1 MLYNVEEIKQY
12 VHKPILVPGMA
23 DMQSQDN

>member
-1 MLYNVEEIKQY
+1 MLYNVEGLKQDEHEP
-12 VHKPILVPGMA
+12 VIVPGMD

>member
-1 MLYNVEEIKQY
+1 MLYNVEGIKQY
-12 VHKPILVPGMA
+12 VHEPLIVPGMV